1 MAAPGYTPGRQMG
14 IRGKLALLVSGL
26 VAVTVGGVATGVT
39 EFQRREQAEE
49 LRVGHEVMLEAM
61 GATAASY
68 VAQNDMAGL
77 DALVANLGS
86 QGLDADLVELA
97 VVSPTGHVLAHSDP
111 TRFNE
116 LLEDDFTRLALR
128 SEDPVSVRDGSVLRQ
143 AVPARA
149 GLRWATVTATYSLAR
164 LEQGISRA
172 RTAWFFGAAI
182 LGLFMS
188 LVMLTGLYHMVVRPV
203 RTLQRVA
210 RQMGE
215 GLLDARVPPLGSG
228 ELGELGETF
237 NKMAAALRTER
248 ENLERKVEE
257 RTKELLTANE
267 RLETLAVTDGL
278 TGVFNHRRFQEALAQ
293 ETLRSARN
301 ARPFSVVMLD
311 VDHFKRFNDAHG
323 HPAGDALLRTLC
335 GVLEGELRA
344 TDLLSRYGG
353 EEFAIIL
360 PDTTREVALQVAE
373 RLRERAAAI
382 CRSPDGAHPVT
393 ISLGVATFAQ
403 DGKTPQEILMAAD
416 QALYQ
421 AKRGGRDRVVSAG
434 PGLERTA

>member
-1 MAAPGYTPGRQMG
+1 MG

-39 EFQRREQAEE
+39 EVQRREQTFEM
-49 LRVGHEVMLEAM
+49 RVGHEIMLEAM

-77 DALVANLGS
+77 DALVANVS
-86 QGLDADLVELA
+86 AQGLDADLLELA
-97 VVSPTGHVLAHSDP
+97 VISPTGRVLAHTDP

-116 LLEDDFTRLALR
+116 RLEDPFTQMALR
-128 SEDPVSVRDGSVLRQ
+128 SEDPVYLREGQVLRQ

-172 RTAWFFGAAI
+172 RTAWFFGAAV
-182 LGLFMS
+182 LGLLMS
-188 LVMLTGLYHMVVRPV
+188 LVMLGGLYQLVVRPV
-203 RTLQRVA
+203 RRLQRVA

-215 GLLDARVPPLGSG
+215 GQLDARVPPLGSG

-237 NKMAAALRTER
+237 NKMAEALRTER

-257 RTKELLTANE
+257 RTRELLSANE

-301 ARPFSVVMLD
+301 QRPFSVVMLD
-311 VDHFKRFNDAHG
+311 VDHFKRFNDTLG
-323 HPAGDALLRTLC
+323 HPAGDQLLRQLC
-335 GVLEGELRA
+335 QVLKAELRA
-344 TDLLSRYGG
+344 SDLLSRYGG

-373 RLRERAAAI
+373 RLRESVALR
-382 CRSPDGAHPVT
+382 CSGEDGTTPFPVS
-393 ISLGVATFAQ
+393 ISLGVATFAA
-403 DGKTPQEILMAAD
+403 DGQTPQAILMAAD
-416 QALYQ
+416 RALYE
-421 AKRGGRDRVVSAG
+421 AKHTGRNRVVSAG
-434 PGLERTA
+434 PGLEQSA